1 MRVIVLASRKG
12 GAGKTT
18 ICSALA
24 VEAQRRKAGPVALID
39 TDPMG
44 GLAHWWNERQDETP
58 AFAKVGEGGLKPTL
72 ADLQGQGVQ
81 MVFIDTP
88 PMAGDPL
95 RPILSAAD
103 LVIIPVVPSPNDL
116 RAIGDTL
123 ALVEETRRPM
133 IFVVNNAGRG
143 RLTGQAAIA
152 LSQYGTVSPVTLQ
165 TRQDY
170 RSAMIDGRSP
180 GEVDPKSKSAEEIT
194 GLWDYVSGRLVREFG
209 DVAAA

>member
-58 AFAKVGEGGLKPTL
+58 AFAKVGDGGLKSTL
-72 ADLQGQGVQ
+72 ADLQGQGVKT
-81 MVFIDTP
+81 VFIDTP

-152 LSQYGTVSPVTLQ
+152 LSQHGTVSPVTLQ

-180 GEVDPKSKSAEEIT
+180 GEVDPRSKSAEEIT
-194 GLWDYVSGRLVREFG
+194 GLWDYVSGRLVRELG
-209 DVAAA
+209 DVATA

>member
-194 GLWDYVSGRLVREFG
+194 GLWDYVSGRLVRELG